1 MRFPRKAAVLTVVIL
16 MLGLLVGIPGVS
28 AYNHNIPQLRM
39 YNSTV
44 TWDTYAFEIN
54 PDGSLRED
62 QVDFSTIVTREFP
75 AIVVENAYLKAT
87 FVPDYGARLLSIVYK
102 PTGHELLY
110 QNPLGVPYG
119 FQEGNFYNDWLI
131 VWGGIF
137 PTFPESEHGKYFAFP
152 WEYEI
157 VERTTDKISIAM
169 RMTDKYENDNKAQ
182 KFRYGVTEITNEVVY
197 TIYADKP
204 YVEMHVKLINNKSE
218 PVEYEYWT
226 CTTLAPGSR
235 PGRTVG
241 SPSMEIVADLEKIQ
255 HMPWYR
261 WLREIDEP
269 IDPENRIYEFKNIA
283 KFRNHQGMGISYG
296 VDVGDWWGVI
306 NQDNKIGILR
316 VVPNHITHGLKLW
329 TWGFENSY
337 ISDPYTTR
345 RSARPYL
352 ELWAGTSH
360 EFFESDT
367 LGPNEVKEWTEFYL
381 PTVGLEAVT
390 NSSKDAAVYL
400 TYEAE
405 ADLVNLIAKVFTTEK
420 ELNVLLELAGEE
432 ILHESFNGDPQ
443 GAVTFA
449 VPVTKDEMG
458 EGMFSLTLTDH
469 AGNVLVT
476 AAIPVEV

>member
-1 MRFPRKAAVLTVVIL
+1 
-16 MLGLLVGIPGVS
+16 
-28 AYNHNIPQLRM
+28 
-39 YNSTV
+39 
-44 TWDTYAFEIN
+44 
-54 PDGSLRED
+54 
-62 QVDFSTIVTREFP
+62 
-75 AIVVENAYLKAT
+75 
-87 FVPDYGARLLSIVYK
+87 
-102 PTGHELLY
+102 
-110 QNPLGVPYG
+110 
-119 FQEGNFYNDWLI
+119 
-131 VWGGIF
+131 
-137 PTFPESEHGKYFAFP
+137 
-152 WEYEI
+152 
-157 VERTTDKISIAM
+157 
-169 RMTDKYENDNKAQ
+169 
-182 KFRYGVTEITNEVVY
+182 
-197 TIYADKP
+197 
-204 YVEMHVKLINNKSE
+204 
-218 PVEYEYWT
+218 
-226 CTTLAPGSR
+226 
-235 PGRTVG
+235 
-241 SPSMEIVADLEKIQ
+241 
-255 HMPWYR
+255 
-261 WLREIDEP
+261 
-269 IDPENRIYEFKNIA
+269 
-283 KFRNHQGMGISYG
+283 MGISYG

-316 VVPNHITHGLKLW
+316 VGPNHITHGLKLW

-337 ISDPYTTR
+337 ISDSYTTR